1 MVRSAVSSD
10 FDFIYSLY
18 FHQDINPYLLYEIM
32 EKADFQAIF
41 DALLSNNNLYI
52 FEVDGKKVGMFKLIP
67 LAHRTSHIVNL
78 GGVAVHPQY
87 SGRGFGLQ
95 MMKEIIDLCQQ
106 KGYLRIELSAATI
119 NEKAIKLYEKV
130 GFQKEGIL
138 RQYTHLKSKN
148 QFLDEVLLSYLM

>member
-32 EKADFQAIF
+32 EKADFQAVF

-67 LAHRTSHIVNL
+67 LA
-78 GGVAVHPQY
+78 
-87 SGRGFGLQ
+87 
-95 MMKEIIDLCQQ
+95 QQ
-106 KGYLRIELSAATI
+106 RRL
-119 NEKAIKLYEKV
+119 N
-130 GFQKEGIL
+130 
-138 RQYTHLKSKN
+138 
-148 QFLDEVLLSYLM
+148 